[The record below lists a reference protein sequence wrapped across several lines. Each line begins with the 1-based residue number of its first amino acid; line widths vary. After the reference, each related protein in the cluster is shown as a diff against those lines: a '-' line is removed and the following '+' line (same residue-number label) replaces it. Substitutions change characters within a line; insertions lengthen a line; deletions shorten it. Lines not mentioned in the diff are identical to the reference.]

1 LKQNAFSNFSI
12 TLFSTQADYH
22 TLISITA
29 ELVDSLEQT
38 VHGRMVTAE
47 YLQKI
52 CARLF
57 NSRAMNASVNAAS
70 VDFTRPGTAS
80 SMLRASIA
88 HDK

>member
-1 LKQNAFSNFSI
+1 M
-12 TLFSTQADYH
+12 
-22 TLISITA
+22 
-29 ELVDSLEQT
+29 
-38 VHGRMVTAE
+38 HGRMVTAE